1 MGHQSPQRSHLSDI
15 TPQVIFDQASSCAIY
30 ATKPVID
37 PVMAIAPL
45 AVTEPV
51 KRKLISIIVIK
62 PEICQLTAFVTSLN
76 LLSIN
81 RSLNKVLCFH

>member
-1 MGHQSPQRSHLSDI
+1 
-15 TPQVIFDQASSCAIY
+15 
-30 ATKPVID
+30 VID

-51 KRKLISIIVIK
+51 KRKLISTIVNN

-76 LLSIN
+76 LLSN
-81 RSLNKVLCFH
+81 NQPLNKV